1 MIFFRNS
8 KLRAVNTTIDLL
20 LGYHATKLTDP
31 SFVKK
36 YNHLLSLQQLLKG
49 K

>member
-8 KLRAVNTTIDLL
+8 KLRAVTTTINLL
-20 LGYHATKLTDP
+20 AGYHAVKSTDP
-31 SFVKK
+31 LFVKK
-36 YNHLLSLQQLLKG
+36 YNHLLSLQKLLKG